1 LAVRDA
7 KRRVDD
13 LSGQLGN
20 LAFSYSDPERGFDRS
35 KVKGLVA
42 KLFTVKDPAAMTALE
57 VSTEFVSVNG
67 PFSMLSQSDSE
78 RGFDQFKVKK
88 LVAKP
93 FTAKDP
99 AAMTA
104 LGELTVY
111 VFS

>member
-1 LAVRDA
+1 MQKQEQERSAVRDA

-57 VSTEFVSVNG
+57 VSTDFVSVNG
-67 PFSMLSQSDSE
+67 PFSIGDLLSQSDSRE
-78 RGFDQFKVKK
+78 GFDQFKVKRARGQA
-88 LVAKP
+88 VP
-93 FTAKDP
+93 C
-99 AAMTA
+99 
-104 LGELTVY
+104 
-111 VFS
+111 